1 MNEAASNNGAVSRG
15 VGLNNM
21 LPCVFV
27 VFVCSEGGEIG
38 TTSPTFAAGRLYV
51 DECCTVDLLVRAGPG
66 VVLMV
71 SEEGDGSRTFLVPV
85 KR

>member
-1 MNEAASNNGAVSRG
+1 M
-15 VGLNNM
+15 
-21 LPCVFV
+21 
-27 VFVCSEGGEIG
+27 
-38 TTSPTFAAGRLYV
+38 